1 MMNNEQ
7 KPQLTIPRVTS
18 SALRPKCLDLFCC
31 AGGAGMGY
39 YLAGFDVVGVDIEM
53 QQEYPFEFIQAD
65 AIKFVKEHGHEFDF
79 IHASPPCQHFTKY
92 NNCRKNL
99 KEKYEDLIEPTR
111 QALIESGKPYVIEN
125 VVGAPLLNPI
135 TLCGSMFG
143 LDVRRHR
150 LFESNMDLEQPKCKH
165 EIWQPNRYPGGR
177 SRERGN
183 ARVLCRGT
191 IEIGRWNIPIET
203 QKVGMGIDWISNLRK
218 LSESIPPAYTK
229 FIGEQVVSLHC
240 R

>member
-1 MMNNEQ
+1 MFGFV
-7 KPQLTIPRVTS
+7 L
-18 SALRPKCLDLFCC
+18 LCWWCWD
-31 AGGAGMGY
+31 GMGY
-39 YLAGFDVVGVDIEM
+39 YLAGFDVVGVDIEV
-53 QQEYPFEFIQAD
+53 QPEYPFEFIQAD
-65 AIKFVKEHGHEFDF
+65 AIKYVKEHGDKFDF

-203 QKVGMGIDWISNLRK
+203 QKAGMGIDWISNLRK

-229 FIGEQVVSLHC
+229 FIGEQVISLHC
-240 R
+240 W

>member
-1 MMNNEQ
+1 MNTAE

-39 YLAGFDVVGVDIEM
+39 YLAGFDVVGVDIEI
-53 QQEYPFEFIQAD
+53 QPEYPFEFIQTD
-65 AIKFVKEHGHEFDF
+65 AIKYVKEHGHEFDF

-111 QALIESGKPYVIEN
+111 QVLIESGKPYVIEN

-150 LFESNMDLEQPKCKH
+150 VFESNMDLMQPKCKH

-191 IEIGRWNIPIET
+191 IEVGRWNIPIET
-203 QKVGMGIDWISNLRK
+203 QKAGMGIDWISNLRK

-240 R
+240 W